1 MTSPITIVPK
11 ANYLLTQTGSK
22 LQSFVLLALR
32 VTWGWELLESGYG
45 HLTHV
50 QKTVEAFQSWG
61 VPLPTLNVYISGSTE
76 MIGGAL
82 LILGLA
88 TRFIA
93 LPLVFNF
100 LVAYATA
107 SRSTLTQLFFG
118 PNRLEA
124 YDKFIDDSA
133 FPMLILS
140 LAMLAFGPGKFAL
153 DHLLVRFRPRA
164 ITDDATRPAAMA
176 VA

>member
-1 MTSPITIVPK
+1 MSTPVTPVAK
-11 ANYLLTQTGSK
+11 ASDLLTRSGSK
-22 LQSFVLLALR
+22 LQPFVLLSLR

-50 QKTVEAFQSWG
+50 QKTIEAFRSWG
-61 VPLPTLNVYISGSTE
+61 VPFPSLNVYVSGTTE

-107 SRSTLTQLFFG
+107 SRATLNQLFFG
-118 PNRLEA
+118 PGHLEA

-140 LAMLAFGPGKFAL
+140 LTMLAFGPGKFAL
-153 DHLLVRFRPRA
+153 DHLVSRHFTRRRA
-164 ITDDATRPAAMA
+164 
-176 VA
+176 